1 MMTMQH
7 RLPSALYGTTKAS
20 PCTQTTAQIT
30 PGTLIVIYIYEQ
42 FQKWNSCV
50 INGIHRERFM
60 KWCFFFSLNG
70 QFAFLLGKLKIP
82 FLDIS
87 EI

>member
-7 RLPSALYGTTKAS
+7 RLLSALYGTTKAS

-30 PGTLIVIYIYEQ
+30 LGTLIVMYIYEQ
-42 FQKWNSCV
+42 FQKWNLCF
-50 INGIHRERFM
+50 INGIHRKRNM
-60 KWCFFFSLNG
+60 KWCFFSLNG

>member
-7 RLPSALYGTTKAS
+7 RLPSALYGTMKAS

-30 PGTLIVIYIYEQ
+30 PGTLIVMYIYEQ
-42 FQKWNSCV
+42 FKKWNSCF

-60 KWCFFFSLNG
+60 KWCFFFL
-70 QFAFLLGKLKIP
+70 
-82 FLDIS
+82 
-87 EI
+87 

>member
-7 RLPSALYGTTKAS
+7 RLPSALCGTMKAS

-30 PGTLIVIYIYEQ
+30 PGTLIVMYIYEQ
-42 FQKWNSCV
+42 FQKWNSCF

-60 KWCFFFSLNG
+60 KWCFFF
-70 QFAFLLGKLKIP
+70 FKWAICIP
-82 FLDIS
+82 FGKA
-87 EI
+87 